1 MRSYVKIVSVLF
13 LFSLFDSCSK
23 EKKVISPV
31 IEIIS
36 PEYNQI
42 FLLPDTINVNLTVTH
57 TARIEYIRISI
68 DNKNLTPL
76 SEQSFIYPIGTT
88 YQGNVQLEL
97 NIIPDIIMKL
107 PYYVHIVVSDFYQL
121 HHYYLEIELKNSDK
135 FFKGFFL
142 IDESSINRLTINHYD
157 SLAEKMFD
165 TIINGD
171 FIDSDISSSSEL
183 LYINTTTPDLS
194 RSFNVENGNLEWTQM
209 PQLPYPEFTGITV
222 DDNMI
227 YLSTAIGRIIGLT
240 TNDGLQVFTTLVLPD
255 TIPNN
260 VCVTNKY
267 LLADFTLRH
276 SQKQVWV
283 SYYKQTGS
291 KYQVF
296 PTDYET
302 ENMYYNDVSDKM
314 ILFCNKQNT
323 GQVITFDIETNLTLG
338 EPIIFDNNINYSC
351 RIDNDKYLFS
361 SEKSIYLFNYS
372 YSSFV
377 KVYQTNQDIVDLDF
391 DDLSNKVFIVQSQ
404 KLEII
409 SYPDFNYITSV
420 DSENILKSI
429 ELLYG
434 Y

>member
-1 MRSYVKIVSVLF
+1 MRSHIIIVSVF
-13 LFSLFDSCSK
+13 ILFSLFASCSK

-31 IEIIS
+31 VEIIS
-36 PEYNQI
+36 PGYSQL
-42 FLLPDTINVNLTVTH
+42 FLLPDTIIIKFNITH
-57 TARIEYIRISI
+57 TTSIEYIRTSI
-68 DNKNLTPL
+68 DNKNLTPI
-76 SEQSFIYPIGTT
+76 SEQNFIYPVGIT

-97 NIIPDIIMKL
+97 SIIPEIIMKS
-107 PYYVHIVVSDFYQL
+107 PYFVHIVVSDFNQL
-121 HHYYLEIELKNSDK
+121 HHYYLEIDIKNSDK
-135 FFKGFFL
+135 VYKGFFL
-142 IDESSINRLTINHYD
+142 IDESSINRLTINYYD
-157 SLAEKMFD
+157 SLAEKVFD

-171 FIDSDISSSSEL
+171 FSDSDISSSSEL

-194 RSFNVENGNLEWTQM
+194 RSFNIKNGNLEWTQM

-222 DDNMI
+222 DDNMV

-255 TIPNN
+255 TIPHN
-260 VCVTNKY
+260 VCVTNNY

-296 PTDYET
+296 PTDYKT

-323 GQVITFDIETNLTLG
+323 GQVITFDIVTNITLG
-338 EPIIFDNNINYSC
+338 EPIIFDNNINHSC

-372 YSSFV
+372 YNSFV

-391 DDLSNKVFIVQSQ
+391 DVLSNKVFVVQSQ

-409 SYPDFNYITSV
+409 TYPDFNYITSIE
-420 DSENILKSI
+420 SENTLKSI